1 MVRPGWS
8 CPERDPELWT
18 DENQRQRTCHR
29 SAGAMG
35 APPAVSPN
43 TLWSDWHTQNP
54 RGRLVLS
61 QGRTR
66 GLTRPRMDTVPLVLW
81 SCTSPL
87 PAAAWTRCEPAGV
100 KPRILAASVF
110 WDLGK
115 DGHR

>member
-8 CPERDPELWT
+8 CPERHPELWT
-18 DENQRQRTCHR
+18 DANQRQRTRHR
-29 SAGAMG
+29 SARAMG
-35 APPAVSPN
+35 APPAVSLN

-54 RGRLVLS
+54 SGRLVLS

-66 GLTRPRMDTVPLVLW
+66 GLTLPRMDTVPLVLW
-81 SCTSPL
+81 KCTLPL

-100 KPRILAASVF
+100 KLRILAASVF